1 MDRAWR
7 QAGSAAAR
15 RIPGPFA
22 TVGFSKNIRLK
33 LRFYLAPIKRGNLL
47 ITFAEKGRGVGPQNG
62 IIRELN
68 KGRCM
73 NLQKRAKE
81 GVINPKNLDAPI
93 PGL

>member
-22 TVGFSKNIRLK
+22 TVVFSNNIRLK
-33 LRFYLAPIKRGNLL
+33 LSFYLALIKRGNLL

-73 NLQKRAKE
+73 NLQKSA
-81 GVINPKNLDAPI
+81 
-93 PGL
+93 